1 MTASSGADGR
11 LTPDAIRSY
20 DFPASRFG
28 KRGLEEGYVWEFCR
42 LAEREIVRLLNE
54 RASLA
59 EEVERLR
66 RRVFD
71 AGPGAESG
79 MRPEDAH
86 VQAVAILS
94 RAQQAA
100 DRYVA
105 DAHVY
110 GRQLTDEA
118 RRLRDEILDEAK
130 ARASLLLEEA
140 HGQASL
146 MAEASLDASMTRP
159 DSDRGE
165 LTAELEYLRTFSD
178 VYRTHLRSYL
188 DQLIRNVEE
197 WDRVE
202 KESLPAVHADM
213 SAPPDVPPLPPLP
226 SIPQ

>member
-1 MTASSGADGR
+1 MTASLGADGR

-28 KRGLEEGYVWEFCR
+28 RRGLEEGNVWEFCR

-59 EEVERLR
+59 EEVQRLR
-66 RRVFD
+66 RRVLE
-71 AGPGAESG
+71 AAPGAESG
-79 MRPEDAH
+79 IRPEDAH

-105 DAHVY
+105 DANVY

-118 RRLRDEILDEAK
+118 RRLRDEILDDAK
-130 ARASLLLEEA
+130 SRASLLLEEA

-146 MAEASLDASMTRP
+146 MAEASLDASMTRK
-159 DSDRGE
+159 DSDHGE
-165 LTAELEYLRTFSD
+165 LAAEMAYLRTFSD

-226 SIPQ
+226 RITQ